1 MTESADRASKPLSR
15 DRLALERTRLAN
27 ERTGLAYARTAIM
40 LAATGVSL
48 LKFFNEG
55 PLSAAIGWGLIVAS
69 VAVAA
74 AGWRRFHRLASRLS
88 E

>member
-1 MTESADRASKPLSR
+1 MTEPADKPSAPLTR

-55 PLSAAIGWGLIVAS
+55 PLSVAVGWGLIALAGV
-69 VAVAA
+69 VGV
-74 AGWRRFHRLASRLS
+74 AGWRRFQGLAHRLA